1 MIIVKTVDGVKY
13 EGVLQGELVATGEV
27 QQFEIVVL
35 DPERKGGRLRAYLSP
50 KNEVPLHHVSIGT
63 LAIK

>member
-1 MIIVKTVDGVKY
+1 MIIIKEIEGVKY
-13 EGVLQGELVATGEV
+13 EGVLQGDLAATGEV
-27 QQFEIVVL
+27 QQFEIVVH

-50 KNEVPLHHVSIGT
+50 KDQVPMHHVSIGV

>member
-1 MIIVKTVDGVKY
+1 MIIVKEIEGVKY
-13 EGVLQGELVATGEV
+13 EGVLQGDLVATGEV

-35 DPERKGGRLRAYLSP
+35 DPEMKGGRLRAFLSP
-50 KNEVPLHHVSIGT
+50 KNQVPMHHVSLGT